1 MTMTDILPITL
12 TNNNPQFTLKPPT
25 PVGLPITMSKG
36 IQMAASQSFG
46 FTWNQT
52 IPLSVWTIP
61 HNLNKFPSITVCDP
75 LGNIIYPDVKYID
88 SNIVQITHGSAF
100 AGKAYLN

>member
-1 MTMTDILPITL
+1 MTDILPVKL

-36 IQMAASQSFG
+36 IQMAAVQSS
-46 FTWNQT
+46 FTWTQT
-52 IPLSVWTIP
+52 IALSVWTIP
-61 HNLNKFPSITVCDP
+61 HNLNKFPSVSVVDN
-75 LGNIIYPDVKYID
+75 LGNVIYPDVSYVD
-88 SNIVQITHGSAF
+88 SNTVQITHGSAF